1 MREDILRLLS
11 EQAGGYVSGEAL
23 ARRLRVSRAAVH
35 KHIASLRAEGYQIES
50 VPRLGH
56 RLLAVPDRVTA
67 AEVRAG
73 LTTALL
79 GRLVE
84 YRTSVGSTNDL
95 AKELARAGAP
105 EGLLVIAEEQTRG
118 KGRLGR
124 AWSSPPGVGIWM
136 SVVLRPPL
144 PPREAAPL
152 ALCAAV
158 AATEAIRSVTGAA
171 AGIRWPSD
179 LVIGERKV
187 CGILTEMEAE
197 WDRIEFAV
205 VGIGINVNTPPEAF
219 PPDLA
224 ATATSLWAATG
235 SPVPRAP
242 LVRAVL
248 TRLEA
253 AYRELLAGRLQAL
266 LDRWRECSVTLGRT
280 VRVRPTAVGQP
291 ELMGVAEAIDPD
303 GALIVRLPDGER
315 RRVLAGDVVGSP
327 AQG

>member
-1 MREDILRLLS
+1 MREDILRVLS
-11 EQAGGYVSGEAL
+11 EQGGGYVSGQDL
-23 ARRLRVSRAAVH
+23 ARRLGVSRTAVH
-35 KHIASLRAEGYQIES
+35 KHIAALRAAGYQIES

-56 RLLAVPDRVTA
+56 RLLVTPDRVTP
-67 AEVRAG
+67 AEVRLG
-73 LTTALL
+73 LTTAVM

-84 YRTSVGSTNDL
+84 YRPSVTSTNDL

-105 EGLLVIAEEQTRG
+105 EGLLAIAEEQVRG

-124 AWSSPPGVGIWM
+124 AWVSPPGVGVWM

-144 PPREAAPL
+144 APHEAAPL
-152 ALCAAV
+152 TLCAAV
-158 AATEAIRSVTGAA
+158 AVAEAIRATTGVP

-179 LVIGERKV
+179 IVVGERKV
-187 CGILTEMEAE
+187 CGILTELEAE

-205 VGIGINVNTPPEAF
+205 VGIGINVNTPPDAF

-224 ATATSLWAATG
+224 MTATSLLAVTG

-253 AYRELLAGRLQAL
+253 AYREILAGHLDAL
-266 LDRWRECSVTLGRT
+266 FARWREYSVTLGRT
-280 VRVRPTAVGQP
+280 VRIRPVAAGQP
-291 ELMGVAEAIDPD
+291 DLIGVAEEIDPA
-303 GALIVRLPDGER
+303 GALVVRLPDGGR
-315 RRVLAGDVVGSP
+315 RRVLAGDVNGWP